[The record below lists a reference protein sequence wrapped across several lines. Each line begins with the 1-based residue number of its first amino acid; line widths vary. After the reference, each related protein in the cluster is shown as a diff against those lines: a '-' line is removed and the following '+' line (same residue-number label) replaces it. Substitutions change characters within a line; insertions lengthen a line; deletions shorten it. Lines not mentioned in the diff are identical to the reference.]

1 VQGFLNLDKPV
12 GFTSHDC
19 VGKLRGLLGMRRIGH
34 GGTLDPMATG
44 VLPIALGS
52 ATRLLQFLPTDK
64 AYLATIRFGVR
75 TTTDDITGE
84 AIPLRGDSGNVSQ
97 PVPDL
102 QLEPVKLALRQF
114 EGKIEQIPPN
124 YSAIQVGGQRLYDLA
139 RRGETI
145 EVKARPVEIFKLEVL
160 DWRAGDFP
168 ELDLAIACGPGTYI
182 RAIARDLGDA
192 LETGGTLTALSRTA
206 SCGFQ
211 LSESYSFAD
220 LGERLQTQS
229 FTPIDPAM
237 ALAHLPPVQLDA
249 EMAWR
254 WCCGQKVPADLS
266 SLGDESSQI
275 LRIHDQADQFLGVS
289 EQTAGLL
296 IPKVVMPE
304 AQQSV
309 KFQRP
314 SDND

>member
-1 VQGFLNLDKPV
+1 MQGFLNLNKPA

-19 VGKLRGLLGMRRIGH
+19 VGKLRRLLEMRRIGH

-52 ATRLLQFLPTDK
+52 ATRLLQYLPTHK

-75 TTTDDITGE
+75 TTTDDITGDP
-84 AIPLRGDSGNVSQ
+84 IPLQGHSVNATQPASG
-97 PVPDL
+97 L
-102 QLEPVKLALRQF
+102 ALEQVKQALRQF

-124 YSAIQVGGQRLYDLA
+124 FSAVQVAGQRLYDLA

-145 EVKARPVEIFKLEVL
+145 QAAARSVEIFRLEVR

-182 RAIARDLGDA
+182 RAIARDLGVT
-192 LETGGTLTALSRTA
+192 LETGGTLAALSRTA
-206 SCGFQ
+206 SCGFP
-211 LSESYSFAD
+211 LSGSYSFAD
-220 LGERLQTQS
+220 LAESVQSQS
-229 FTPIDPAM
+229 FTPIDPAI
-237 ALAHLPPVQLDA
+237 ALAHLPLIQLDS
-249 EMAWR
+249 ETAWR
-254 WCCGQKVPADLS
+254 WCCGQKIPAGADFEVNLN
-266 SLGDESSQI
+266 GASQI
-275 LRIHDQADQFLGVS
+275 FRVHDQTGQFLGVS

-304 AQQSV
+304 TQQYV
-309 KFQRP
+309 K
-314 SDND
+314 S